1 MALSQAICSDS
12 PAFLVDR
19 RNPLPCQRQEL
30 LVEIS
35 VLALRDSLLETLLEQ
50 AATGLHT
57 CGGQRSLLLRQRKDE
72 WPIAETEAATP

>member
-19 RNPLPCQRQEL
+19 RNPLPRQRQEL

-35 VLALRDSLLETLLEQ
+35 VLVLRDSLLEQ
-50 AATGLHT
+50 AAAGLHT